1 MNAYTRMLFSTAA
14 GFNFA
19 MAASLL
25 FLRSQLLAI
34 LQLETV
40 TGTDLVFEY
49 ITAAL
54 IASYGGAYVC
64 VALDPYKYRAY
75 IPLGV
80 AGKLMVVAMVCL
92 LWMAGTASWRLA
104 ALASSDLI
112 FAALFVDYLRRP
124 YARLLR

>member
-1 MNAYTRMLFSTAA
+1 MNAYTRMLFSIAA

-25 FLRSQLLAI
+25 FLRGQLLPI
-34 LQLETV
+34 LQLDAV
-40 TGTDLVFEY
+40 TGTDLVFVY
-49 ITAAL
+49 VAAVL

-64 VALDPYKYRAY
+64 VALDAHKYRAY

-80 AGKLMVVAMVCL
+80 AGKLMVVAVVCWP
-92 LWMAGTASWRLA
+92 WMAGTVSWRLP

-124 YARLLR
+124 QVRPLR